1 MVWAGTHGVVSLHI
15 AKCKDAWVDWRDP
28 VETAHA
34 QIEVIIR
41 GPRRARSKLTMVD
54 LATKSLL
61 HDKLRFLITVSGVAF
76 AVTLVFVQV
85 GLFLGLLD
93 NASVTIE
100 HIDADLWVTSRNTP
114 NVDFAHTFPDTAV
127 KRVRSVPGV
136 ERADNLIVWFVTVN
150 LPTGAQEGSLVYALE
165 DFSRWNIPWNVE
177 QGELVGPQA
186 RPVLL
191 PRRARPSSAT
201 ARSRSASTGRSSGQR
216 MKIIGRTK
224 DARSFTTT
232 PISFIDFDRAQTLN
246 PQSLQGKTT
255 YVLVK
260 LAPGADAAA
269 VKAEI
274 ARRLPYNDVYT
285 KKEWAARS
293 RSYWV
298 QSTGIGLNMYITVF
312 LGCLVGIVVVAQTLY
327 TSTMEHLKEFGTVK
341 AIGGGNLDIYRILGK
356 QASIAAVAGFVLG
369 ALMAYAMRPAIAKI
383 DLKLIIPPTFVAIV
397 FAGSVLM
404 CLAAAMISF
413 RKVAS
418 IDPALVFRA

>member
-1 MVWAGTHGVVSLHI
+1 
-15 AKCKDAWVDWRDP
+15 
-28 VETAHA
+28 
-34 QIEVIIR
+34 
-41 GPRRARSKLTMVD
+41 MVD

-136 ERADNLIVWFVTVN
+136 ARADNLIVWFVTVN

-165 DFSRWNIPWNVE
+165 DFSGWNIPWNVAE
-177 QGELVGPQA
+177 GELSDLRRGQYFFLDESAVKRYGAFEVGQY
-186 RPVLL
+186 REIL
-191 PRRARPSSAT
+191 
-201 ARSRSASTGRSSGQR
+201 GQR
-216 MKIIGRTK
+216 MKIIGRTRE
-224 DARSFTTT
+224 ARSFTTT
-232 PISFIDFDRAQTLN
+232 PILFVDFDRAQTLN
-246 PQSLQGKTT
+246 PQSLRGKTT

-293 RSYWV
+293 RNYWV
-298 QSTGIGLNMYITVF
+298 QSTGIGLNMYLTVF
-312 LGCLVGIVVVAQTLY
+312 LGCLVGVVVVAQTLY

-341 AIGGGNLDIYRILGK
+341 AIGGGNSRHLPDPRKAGLDRGRGRVRARSAHGLCPAAGHREDRPEADHPADLRRDRVRRI
-356 QASIAAVAGFVLG
+356 ASHVPRRGDDLVPEGRIDRPG
-369 ALMAYAMRPAIAKI
+369 ARVP
-383 DLKLIIPPTFVAIV
+383 
-397 FAGSVLM
+397 G
-404 CLAAAMISF
+404 LAET
-413 RKVAS
+413 R
-418 IDPALVFRA
+418 

>member
-1 MVWAGTHGVVSLHI
+1 MA
-15 AKCKDAWVDWRDP
+15 
-28 VETAHA
+28 
-34 QIEVIIR
+34 
-41 GPRRARSKLTMVD
+41 VD

-150 LPTGAQEGSLVYALE
+150 LPSGAQEGSLIYALE
-165 DFSRWNIPWNVE
+165 DFSRWNIPWNVRA
-177 QGELVGPQA
+177 GRSRRPQA
-186 RPVLL
+186 RPVLFSRRL
-191 PRRARPSSAT
+191 RRQALRGVSGRRVPRDPGSADEDHRPHEGRPLLHDHADLVHRFRARA
-201 ARSRSASTGRSSGQR
+201 
-216 MKIIGRTK
+216 
-224 DARSFTTT
+224 DAQ
-232 PISFIDFDRAQTLN
+232 PA
-246 PQSLQGKTT
+246 
-255 YVLVK
+255 V
-260 LAPGADAAA
+260 APGQNDVRPRQAGSRRRRRGGARQ
-269 VKAEI
+269 EI

-285 KKEWAARS
+285 KKEWATRS
-293 RSYWV
+293 RNYWV

-341 AIGGGNLDIYRILGK
+341 AIGGGNLEIYRILGK
-356 QASIAAVAGFVLG
+356 QATIAAIAGFVMG
-369 ALMAYAMRPAIAKI
+369 AFMAYAMRPAITKI
-383 DLKLIIPPTFVAIV
+383 DLKLIIPPVFVAIV
-397 FAGSVLM
+397 FVGAVVM

-418 IDPALVFRA
+418 IDPALVFRG